1 MTKYDELAKKHML
14 IEKLAKVKRSSKDRI
29 NINKEII
36 DSLKKERD
44 NFRKKLK
51 VKKENNR
58 LDGIDIEE
66 EKRIQSQYITQYEE
80 ERSNRKAVE
89 SDMKDYQKIPE
100 SSKG

>member
-1 MTKYDELAKKHML
+1 
-14 IEKLAKVKRSSKDRI
+14 LAKVKRSSKDRI

-80 ERSNRKAVE
+80 ERSNRKVVE
-89 SDMKDYQKIPE
+89 SDMKDYKKISE

>member
-1 MTKYDELAKKHML
+1 
-14 IEKLAKVKRSSKDRI
+14 LAKVKRSSKDRI

-66 EKRIQSQYITQYEE
+66 EKRIQSQYI
-80 ERSNRKAVE
+80 
-89 SDMKDYQKIPE
+89 I
-100 SSKG
+100 

>member
-1 MTKYDELAKKHML
+1 M
-14 IEKLAKVKRSSKDRI
+14 AKVKRSSKDRI

-80 ERSNRKAVE
+80 ERSNRKVVE
-89 SDMKDYQKIPE
+89 SDMKDYKKISE

>member
-1 MTKYDELAKKHML
+1 M
-14 IEKLAKVKRSSKDRI
+14 AKVKRSSKDKI

-80 ERSNRKAVE
+80 ERSTRKAVE
-89 SDMKDYQKIPE
+89 SDMRDYQKIFE

>member
-1 MTKYDELAKKHML
+1 
-14 IEKLAKVKRSSKDRI
+14 LAKVKRSSKDKI

>member
-1 MTKYDELAKKHML
+1 
-14 IEKLAKVKRSSKDRI
+14 LAKVKRSSKDRI

>member
-1 MTKYDELAKKHML
+1 M
-14 IEKLAKVKRSSKDRI
+14 I

-36 DSLKKERD
+36 DSLKKEID

-51 VKKENNR
+51 VEKENNR

-80 ERSNRKAVE
+80 ERSTKKAVE
-89 SDMKDYQKIPE
+89 SDMRDY
-100 SSKG
+100 

>member
-1 MTKYDELAKKHML
+1 M
-14 IEKLAKVKRSSKDRI
+14 AKVKRSSKDRI

>member
-1 MTKYDELAKKHML
+1 
-14 IEKLAKVKRSSKDRI
+14 LAKVKRSSKDRI

-66 EKRIQSQYITQYEE
+66 EKRIQSQYITQYKE